1 MPAEKTHMRKIRE
14 ILRLKYTSQL
24 SNREIAKSCST
35 ARSTVA
41 GCLERASR
49 ASISWPLPDALDD
62 TALELLLYPAVVVSE
77 AVRAAPQWSLL
88 QKEMRKKNVTLA
100 LLWDEYKAGQPDGYQ
115 YSQFC
120 KLYKE
125 FTGSVDCCMRQCH
138 LAGEKLFVDY
148 CGQTVPLA
156 DPATGIVKEAQVF
169 VAVMGA
175 SSYTYAEATLS
186 QSLPDWLG
194 SHVRAFRFF
203 GGLPQIIVPDN
214 LRSAVSK
221 PCRYEPKLN
230 PSYAELA
237 DHYNVAV
244 MPARVRKPRDKAK
257 AEAGVQLVQRWIL
270 AVLRNRTF
278 FSLDELNEAI
288 ALLLIR
294 LNAKPFR
301 KISGSR
307 ESLFTE
313 LDKPALAPL
322 PNNHYEYADWLPVR
336 LGFNYH
342 IQIEDHFYSAP
353 HQLKN
358 EKLDA
363 RLTILT
369 VELFHKSKRV
379 ASHVRKYKRGY
390 STVPEHMPKAHR
402 EYAEWTP
409 ERLIKWAAETGE
421 STAKLV
427 DGILAGKVH
436 PQQGFVS
443 CMGVI
448 SLSKKYGKERV
459 EAGSQRA
466 LAIGGISYTSLK
478 SILVNGLDSKPLP
491 LQTVTKPGVIHPNLR
506 GKNYYQLIA
515 ETPSVTQ

>member
-1 MPAEKTHMRKIRE
+1 MRKIRE
-14 ILRLKYTSQL
+14 ILRLKWTSLL
-24 SNREIAKSCST
+24 SNRDIAKSSST

-41 GCLERASR
+41 GCLERASK
-49 ASISWPLPDALDD
+49 AGLSWPLPESLDD
-62 TALELLLYPAVVVSE
+62 VALEQLLYPPAVVSE
-77 AVRAAPQWSLL
+77 AVRAMPQWPLL
-88 QKEMRKKNVTLA
+88 QKELKRKGVTLA
-100 LLWDEYKAGQPDGYQ
+100 LLWDEYKAGQPNGYH

-120 KLYKE
+120 KLYRE
-125 FTGSVDCCMRQCH
+125 FTSQVDCCMRQCH
-138 LAGEKLFVDY
+138 IAGEKLFVDY
-148 CGQTVPLA
+148 CGQTVPIT
-156 DPATGIVKEAQVF
+156 DPETGIVKQCQVF

-194 SHVRAFRFF
+194 SHVRTFIFL
-203 GGLPQIIVPDN
+203 GGLPAIIVPDN

-244 MPARVRKPRDKAK
+244 IPARVRKPRDKAK

-278 FSLDELNEAI
+278 FSLDELNQAI
-288 ALLLIR
+288 AVLLIR

-307 ESLFTE
+307 ESLFAE

-322 PNNHYEYADWLPVR
+322 PANHYQYADWIPVR

-342 IQIEDHFYSAP
+342 VQIDDHFYSAP
-353 HQLKN
+353 YQLKN

-363 RLTILT
+363 RLTVLS
-369 VELFHKSKRV
+369 VELFHKNKRV
-379 ASHVRKYKRGY
+379 TCHRRSYKRGY
-390 STVPEHMPKAHR
+390 TTVAEHMPKAHR

-409 ERLIKWAAETGE
+409 ERLVNWAAQTGE

-427 DGILAGKVH
+427 DTILAGKVH

-443 CMGVI
+443 CMGII
-448 SLSKKYGKERV
+448 SLSKKFGKERV

-466 LAIGGISYTSLK
+466 LAIGGTSYTSLK

-491 LQTVTKPGVIHPNLR
+491 EQTGTPKLSVIHPNIR
-506 GKNYYQLIA
+506 GTKYYH
-515 ETPSVTQ
+515 

>member
-1 MPAEKTHMRKIRE
+1 MRKIRE
-14 ILRLKYTSQL
+14 IMRLKYTAQL

-41 GCLERASR
+41 GCLERAST
-49 ASISWPLPDALDD
+49 AGLSWPLPDSLDD
-62 TALELLLYPAVVVSE
+62 TALENLLYPPVVVSE
-77 AVRAAPQWSLL
+77 AVRILPDWSLL

-100 LLWDEYKAGQPDGYQ
+100 LLWDEYKAGQSDGYQ

-120 KLYKE
+120 KLYRE
-125 FTGSVDCCMRQCH
+125 FIGRVDCCMRQCH
-138 LAGEKLFVDY
+138 IAGEKLFVDY
-148 CGQTVPLA
+148 CGQTVPLT
-156 DPATGIVKEAQVF
+156 DSKTGIVKQAQVF

-194 SHVRAFRFF
+194 SHVRAFIFL
-203 GGLPQIIVPDN
+203 GGVPQIVVPDN
-214 LRSAVSK
+214 LLSAVSK

-230 PSYAELA
+230 PSYSDLA

-244 MPARVRKPRDKAK
+244 IPARVRKPRDKAK

-270 AVLRNRTF
+270 ASLRNRIF
-278 FSLDELNEAI
+278 FSLDELNESI
-288 ALLLIR
+288 TLLLIR
-294 LNAKPFR
+294 LNEKPFR

-307 ESLFTE
+307 ESLFAE
-313 LDKPALAPL
+313 LDQPALAPL
-322 PNNHYEYADWLPVR
+322 PATRYEYADWLPVR

-342 IQIEDHFYSAP
+342 VQIEEHFYSAP

-369 VELFHKSKRV
+369 VELFHKGKRV
-379 ASHVRKYKRGY
+379 ASHVRRYKRGY
-390 STVPEHMPKAHR
+390 TTVPEHMPKAHR

-409 ERLIKWAAETGE
+409 ERLVNWAAETGK

-427 DGILAGKVH
+427 DEILAGKVH

-448 SLSKKYGKERV
+448 SLSKKYGKDRV
-459 EAGSQRA
+459 EAGAQRA

-491 LQTVTKPGVIHPNLR
+491 VQTATKPDVIHSNLR

-515 ETPSVTQ
+515 ETPGATQ

>member
-1 MPAEKTHMRKIRE
+1 MRKIRE
-14 ILRLKYTSQL
+14 ILRLKYTAQL

-41 GCLERASR
+41 GCLERASH
-49 ASISWPLPDALDD
+49 AGLSWPLPDALDD
-62 TALELLLYPAVVVSE
+62 TALENLLYPPVVVSE
-77 AVRAAPQWSLL
+77 AIRALPDWSLL

-100 LLWDEYKAGQPDGYQ
+100 LLWDEYKASQPDGYQ

-120 KLYKE
+120 KLYRE
-125 FTGSVDCCMRQCH
+125 FTGRVDCCMRQCH
-138 LAGEKLFVDY
+138 VAGEKLFVDY
-148 CGQTVPLA
+148 CGQTVPLT
-156 DPATGIVKEAQVF
+156 DSKIGIVKQAQVF

-194 SHVRAFRFF
+194 SHVRAFIFL
-203 GGLPQIIVPDN
+203 GGVPKIVVPDN

-230 PSYAELA
+230 PSYSDLA

-244 MPARVRKPRDKAK
+244 IPARVRKPRDKAK

-270 AVLRNRTF
+270 AALRNRTF
-278 FSLDELNEAI
+278 FSLDELNESI
-288 ALLLIR
+288 AELLIR
-294 LNAKPFR
+294 LNEKPFR

-313 LDKPALAPL
+313 LDQPALAPL
-322 PNNHYEYADWLPVR
+322 PATRYEYADWQPVR

-342 IQIEDHFYSAP
+342 IQIDDHYYSAP
-353 HQLKN
+353 YQLKN

-363 RLTILT
+363 RLTVVT
-369 VELFHKSKRV
+369 VEFFHKGTRV
-379 ASHVRKYKRGY
+379 AIHIRRYKRGY
-390 STVPEHMPKAHR
+390 TTVSEHMPKAHR

-409 ERLIKWAAETGE
+409 ERLVNWAAQTGE
-421 STAKLV
+421 CTALLV
-427 DGILAGKVH
+427 DTILAGKVH
-436 PQQGFVS
+436 PQQGFIS
-443 CMGVI
+443 CMGII

-459 EAGSQRA
+459 EAGSKRA

-491 LQTVTKPGVIHPNLR
+491 AQIQAQPFIVHPNIR
-506 GKNYYQLIA
+506 GTKYFNC
-515 ETPSVTQ
+515 

>member
-1 MPAEKTHMRKIRE
+1 VPAERTHMRKIRD
-14 ILRLKYTSQL
+14 ILRLKWLSQY
-24 SNREIAKSCST
+24 SNRAIAKSCST

-41 GCLERASR
+41 GCLERASS
-49 ASISWPLPDALDD
+49 AGLSWPLVEGLDD

-77 AVRAAPQWSLL
+77 AVSRVPNWPLV
-88 QKEMRKKNVTLA
+88 QKELRRKGVTLA
-100 LLWDEYKAGQPDGYQ
+100 LLWDEYKATQPDGYQ

-120 KLYKE
+120 KLYRE
-125 FTGSVDCCMRQCH
+125 FTDRVDCCMRQCH
-138 LAGEKLFVDY
+138 VAGEKLFVDY
-148 CGQTVPLA
+148 SGQTAPLT
-156 DPATGIVKEAQVF
+156 DPATGIVKHAQVF

-194 SHVRAFRFF
+194 SHVRAFNFF
-203 GGLPQIIVPDN
+203 GGVPTIVVPDN

-237 DHYNVAV
+237 DHYTVAV
-244 MPARVRKPRDKAK
+244 IPARVRKPRDKAK
-257 AEAGVQLVQRWIL
+257 VEAGVQLVQRWIL

-278 FSLDELNEAI
+278 FSLDELNQAI
-288 ALLLIR
+288 AGLLPR

-307 ESLFTE
+307 ESLFIE

-322 PNNHYEYADWLPVR
+322 PATHYQYADWIPIR

-342 IQIEDHFYSAP
+342 VQIEDHFYSAP
-353 HQLKN
+353 YQLKN

-363 RLTILT
+363 RLSGLT
-369 VELFHKSKRV
+369 VELFHKGKRV
-379 ASHVRKYKRGY
+379 ACHIRGYKRGY
-390 STVPEHMPKAHR
+390 TTVAEHMPKAHR

-409 ERLIKWAAETGE
+409 ERLVNWAAKTGE

-427 DGILAGKVH
+427 DTILAGKVH
-436 PQQGFVS
+436 PQQGFIS

-459 EAGSQRA
+459 EAASQRA
-466 LAIGGISYTSLK
+466 LAIGGTSYTSLK
-478 SILVNGLDSKPLP
+478 SILINGLDKKPLP
-491 LQTVTKPGVIHPNLR
+491 GEAGTVKPSIIHPNIR
-506 GKNYYQLIA
+506 GNEYYH
-515 ETPSVTQ
+515 